1 MINKII
7 DRIKQEKT
15 LLVILAAAVISCIF
29 VPVSDL
35 TVHIDTDTIGILFS
49 MLAISAGL
57 YENGVFDEI
66 VFRTVNKQK
75 DSRSAAIVLI
85 MLTFFTA
92 PFITNMGAVSVFAP
106 FTVTVLSADV
116 SVLIYVLALQT
127 AAANLGC
134 MIFPSAS
141 PCSLFLYNR
150 LDMTYS
156 EYAKEILPVY
166 IAGFLLISVLCL
178 FIRRVPVEGGITREK
193 TMQSPYYVFIYLTLM
208 FLDVLAVV
216 GVINMLTVFA
226 SVCLVVVI
234 METNIF
240 SKVDYTVIVLTV
252 ALYILTGN
260 LSQIKD
266 LTAAFRHI
274 FGNIAFEGNIILAQ
288 LTGSLPSIMLFSL
301 CSRAPGL
308 IVSANLSNLGLIYSS
323 YGGVYTSRMLGE
335 SFPSE
340 SKKYRRAYFAV
351 GAFLLSALYCL
362 YRFAF
367 PLLMK
372 D

>member
-7 DRIKQEKT
+7 ERIKQEKI

-66 VFRTVNKQK
+66 VVRTAGRQK
-75 DSRSAAIVLI
+75 DSRSAATVLI

-92 PFITNMGAVSVFAP
+92 PFITSMGAISIFAP
-106 FTVTVLSADV
+106 ISMTVLSVDV
-116 SVLIYVLALQT
+116 SVLIYVLAVQT
-127 AAANLGC
+127 AAANIGC

-150 LDMTYS
+150 LNLNFS
-156 EYAKEILPVY
+156 EYAKQILPVY
-166 IAGFLLISVLCL
+166 AAGFLLIAVLCL
-178 FIRRVPVEGGITREK
+178 LIKRVPLEIKLTREK
-193 TMQSPYYVFIYLTLM
+193 TMQSPYYIFIYLTLM
-208 FLDVLAVV
+208 FLDVLAVI

-234 METNIF
+234 MEPDIF

-252 ALYILTGN
+252 AMYILIGN
-260 LSQIKD
+260 LAQIKD
-266 LTAAFRHI
+266 LMAAFKHV
-274 FGNIAFEGNIILAQ
+274 FGEMAFEGDIILSQ
-288 LTGSLPSIMLFSL
+288 LLGNLPAAMIFSL
-301 CSRAPGL
+301 CSRAPEL
-308 IVSANLSNLGLIYSS
+308 VVSANLGSLGMIYSS
-323 YGGVYTSRMLGE
+323 YGGVYTSRMFSEG
-335 SFPSE
+335 FPAQA
-340 SKKYRRAYFAV
+340 KKFRRVYFLV
-351 GAFLLSALYCL
+351 GAVLLVVLYIF
-362 YRFAF
+362 YRFALPVIF
-367 PLLMK
+367 SA
-372 D
+372 

>member
-1 MINKII
+1 MINRII
-7 DRIKQEKT
+7 ERIKQEKI

-49 MLAISAGL
+49 MLAITAGL

-66 VFRTVNKQK
+66 VYRTVNRQK
-75 DSRSAAIVLI
+75 DSRSAATVLI

-92 PFITNMGAVSVFAP
+92 PFITNMGAVSIFTP
-106 FTVTVLSADV
+106 FTMAVLSADT
-116 SVLIYVLALQT
+116 SILIYVLAVQT

-141 PCSLFLYNR
+141 PCSLYLYNR
-150 LDMTYS
+150 LDLKFS
-156 EYAKEILPVY
+156 EYAEQILPVY
-166 IAGFLLISVLCL
+166 IAGFLLVAVLCL
-178 FIRRVPVEGGITREK
+178 CVRRIPLEIKLTRER
-193 TMQSPYYVFIYLTLM
+193 TMQSPYYIFIYLTLM

-234 METNIF
+234 MEPDIF

-252 ALYILTGN
+252 AMYILIGN
-260 LSQIKD
+260 LAQIKD
-266 LTAAFRHI
+266 LMAAFRHV
-274 FGNIAFEGNIILAQ
+274 FGGMAFEGSIILSQ
-288 LTGSLPSIMLFSL
+288 LMGNLPAAMLFSL
-301 CSRAPGL
+301 CSRNIEL
-308 IVSANLSNLGLIYSS
+308 VVSANLGSLGLIHSS
-323 YGGVYTSRMLGE
+323 YGGVYTSRVFRE

-340 SKKYRRAYFAV
+340 IRKFRRVYFLV
-351 GAFLLSALYCL
+351 GAVMLAVLYCM
-362 YRFAF
+362 YRFVLPAF
-367 PLLMK
+367 IR
-372 D
+372 

>member
-7 DRIKQEKT
+7 DRIKQEKI

-66 VFRTVNKQK
+66 VVRTVNKQK
-75 DSRSAAIVLI
+75 DSRSAATVLI

-92 PFITNMGAVSVFAP
+92 PFITSMGAVSIFVP
-106 FTVTVLSADV
+106 FTMNVLSAET
-116 SVLIYVLALQT
+116 SVLIYVLAVQT
-127 AAANLGC
+127 AAANIGC

-150 LDMTYS
+150 LDMTFS

-166 IAGFLLISVLCL
+166 IGGFLLISVLCL
-178 FIRRVPVEGGITREK
+178 FIRRVPTDAKLTRER
-193 TMQSPYYVFIYLTLM
+193 TMESPYYIFIYLTLM
-208 FLDVLAVV
+208 FLDVLAVI

-234 METNIF
+234 MEPNIF

-252 ALYILTGN
+252 AMYILIGN
-260 LSQIKD
+260 LGQIKD
-266 LTAAFRHI
+266 LTAAFRHV
-274 FGNIAFEGNIILAQ
+274 FGGMAPEGEIILSQ
-288 LTGSLPSIMLFSL
+288 LIGNLPAAMLFSL
-301 CSRAPGL
+301 CSRSVGMV
-308 IVSANLSNLGLIYSS
+308 VSANLGSLGMIYSS
-323 YGGVYTSRMLGE
+323 YGGVYTSRMFAE
-335 SFPSE
+335 SFPAE
-340 SKKYRRAYFAV
+340 AKKFRRVYFIV
-351 GAFLLSALYCL
+351 GAVLLAALYCF
-362 YRFAF
+362 YRFGVSVIF
-367 PLLMK
+367 TS
-372 D
+372 